1 MSIIERIGISFRI
14 YWKELSDIPE
24 FERLEAIISAISTH
38 DYIFRD
44 ALEAYF
50 AEEGS
55 ELAGMG
61 RIIFIELHRLFNL
74 YLTNE
79 FTENLQGGQEKDING
94 GQTGENEISEV
105 DVDRTE
111 DCRLSVASVDCTGE
125 DGEFGCATISLAY
138 AGGGF
143 VIDSALDDD
152 CQGAGQ
158 PGGDHGSAERAG
170 ADC

>member
-14 YWKELSDIPE
+14 YWRELADVPE

-61 RIIFIELHRLFNL
+61 RVIFLELHRLYNN
-74 YLTNE
+74 YLTS
-79 FTENLQGGQEKDING
+79 NLQSGQETGANESENG
-94 GQTGENEISEV
+94 KASFREVLSDASE
-105 DVDRTE
+105 DRRVPMAAGIVT
-111 DCRLSVASVDCTGE
+111 CGASELRDE
-125 DGEFGCATISLAY
+125 EISLAY
-138 AGGGF
+138 AGDGYFDCGTYDTF
-143 VIDSALDDD
+143 DASDS
-152 CQGAGQ
+152 Q
-158 PGGDHGSAERAG
+158 PEREPGSADDPG
-170 ADC
+170 ADL